1 MEIRRRIFFWTVFG
15 VVSFVGGIVNGL
27 LGAGAGVFL
36 LYLFRW
42 MLKRGKWDGDRDKD
56 AFATVVLTVLPLSI
70 VSSIT
75 YAVSGRLDTAELR
88 ILILPAVAGG
98 FLGAILTDKLPAGVI
113 RAVFAVLVIISGIRM
128 VFF

>member
-113 RAVFAVLVIISGIRM
+113 RAVFAVLVIISVIRM